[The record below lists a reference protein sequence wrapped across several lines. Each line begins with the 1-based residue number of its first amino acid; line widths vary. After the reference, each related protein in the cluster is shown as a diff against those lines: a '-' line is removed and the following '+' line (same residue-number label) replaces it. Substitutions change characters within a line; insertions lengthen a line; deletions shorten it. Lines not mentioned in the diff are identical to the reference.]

1 MKKVLLSLLSMII
14 VVSQG
19 ISSLYAFDNE
29 LYRMQNYY
37 KEQYSLANAD
47 EVMAV
52 EALGLE
58 VEEGF
63 GIYDMIN
70 QDYEKMQLASLA
82 KNMIALCVSGY
93 DPRDINGQNIVQIL
107 ESYIQDDGKVIVG
120 NYVADVYTLP
130 WVVYALY
137 VVESPKLVC
146 VSDYLASL
154 QDANGGFGS
163 YGWTDSDTT
172 AQVLEALV
180 LTSSQRYQD
189 HIQLAKKYLKNMQD
203 EKGYFLAYDQGSAN
217 ADTQANVL
225 IGLLND
231 NKDDVVNGVY
241 DKGENIY
248 HLLLTFQNSSG
259 SFGNGASNAVASRAI
274 GSYYYGDFFKD
285 AKQEYQDLLDKNKNE
300 QMIKR
305 KNSFYKLDQY
315 YQSYKVQTVDDVIT
329 KIAMGE
335 SIDEPLDLSQDFS
348 SLTESELS
356 KTILAMV
363 AQNQDTSQAV
373 EILESYIHEDGSIGN
388 QVPAT
393 VEVWCLFALYVV
405 ESPKLELVADHL
417 AKTQADNG
425 MYGFP
430 GYEDLDTT
438 GWVIAVLSLV
448 DKDKYHLYLSK
459 AIDACIKQQQES
471 GAFGIEM
478 NEWDVY
484 PNANTQASV
493 LLGLIAYDKQG
504 LDDGKYSKDNH
515 PMDVLLS
522 FQNNDG
528 TFGWDSTEYNALATT
543 QVAWTLGSYYRGNVF
558 TKLKNMYKQNISSTE
573 DTVTEIIDDKKD
585 VKNISNQKD
594 KINVNNNE
602 YIISSSND
610 KNDSQPQK
618 QENQIGEKQVQTQTK
633 VVEDKKEVS
642 DENKSLKYILIVL
655 AIITI
660 LLMIRTGY
668 MILVKKD
675 NNE

>member
-29 LYRMQNYY
+29 LYKMQNYY

-107 ESYIQDDGKVIVG
+107 ESYIQDDGKVIAG

-259 SFGNGASNAVASRAI
+259 SFGNGASNAVASRVI

-448 DKDKYHLYLSK
+448 DKDTYHLYLSK

-493 LLGLIAYDKQG
+493 LLGLITYDKQG

-573 DTVTEIIDDKKD
+573 DTVTEIIDDKED
-585 VKNISNQKD
+585 IKNISNQKD
-594 KINVNNNE
+594 KINVNKTE
-602 YIISSSND
+602 YMISSSND

-618 QENQIGEKQVQTQTK
+618 QENQIGKKQVQTQTK

>member
-29 LYRMQNYY
+29 LYKMQNYY

-107 ESYIQDDGKVIVG
+107 ESYIQDDGKVIAG

-448 DKDKYHLYLSK
+448 DKDTYHLYLSK

-493 LLGLIAYDKQG
+493 LLGLITYDKQG

-573 DTVTEIIDDKKD
+573 DTVTEIIDDKED
-585 VKNISNQKD
+585 IKNISNQKD
-594 KINVNNNE
+594 KINVNKTE
-602 YIISSSND
+602 YMISSSND

-618 QENQIGEKQVQTQTK
+618 QENQIGKKQVQTQTK